1 MKELQRNVLQ
11 DEGITKCFPGK
22 KTLGCTMK
30 SVLDQTLNK
39 SEYCIKE
46 TLHKVPM

>member
-1 MKELQRNVLQ
+1 MYYKMKELQSVFL
-11 DEGITKCFPGK
+11 EK